1 MKNYDL
7 IVDKMNEL
15 QDLIGASEPCECKG
29 LDGYVQ
35 ALQETVS
42 YITSAPVGVTSKDGE
57 DAVRADRE
65 MLVRKI
71 EARVN
76 EVLGNDDEPEQGQP
90 NSITQLE
97 QLLEMLGFKR
107 IPLN

>member
-35 ALQETVS
+35 ALSEA
-42 YITSAPVGVTSKDGE
+42 ITHIIHAPIGVTTQAGE

-65 MLVRKI
+65 RLVRDI
-71 EARVN
+71 QARLDNVTDKA
-76 EVLGNDDEPEQGQP
+76 EEPEDKP
-90 NSITQLE
+90 NTLDQFE

-107 IPLN
+107 ITLN